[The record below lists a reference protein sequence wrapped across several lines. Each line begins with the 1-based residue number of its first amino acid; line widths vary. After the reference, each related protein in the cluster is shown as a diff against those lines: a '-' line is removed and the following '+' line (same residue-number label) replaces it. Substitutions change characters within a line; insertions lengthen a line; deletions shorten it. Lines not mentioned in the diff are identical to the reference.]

1 MKLVNSIPNGQ
12 IFVCPHRKKLHLEY
26 GNLFLMLSY
35 DEFNQFV
42 AYVNSIDY
50 QFYLKKNKNAQN
62 KRKLLLNIGFED
74 MFLALNET
82 EYHELKNLISL
93 RTKKQSLLHTS
104 KIINSSVLHL
114 N

>member
-1 MKLVNSIPNGQ
+1 MKLVNSTPNGQ
-12 IFVCPHRKKLHLEY
+12 IFVCPRKRKLHLEF

-35 DEFNQFV
+35 DEFNQLV

-50 QFYLKKNKNAQN
+50 EFYLKKNKNAQN

-82 EYHELKNLISL
+82 EFHELKNLISL
-93 RTKKQSLLHTS
+93 RKKKQCMLHS
-104 KIINSSVLHL
+104 SQINNHVLQL